1 MKRLAA
7 LVAAVAMVAGAWA
20 VRSRIDR
27 APEPPV
33 RLTCST
39 ELEDVCTDLSDEVAT
54 ITIEAPGQTAA
65 RLAAVDEGDDPGF
78 DIWLT
83 AGPWAE
89 MVRNQREF
97 DRVPGDVLGTASDV
111 LARSPVV
118 LMVPTEQRDELESD
132 CGGTIAW
139 DCVLDPNR
147 GIATG
152 VSSPDRT
159 DGLLSLANATAGT
172 LGDTRYDSSALE
184 DAAVRSW
191 LGDLRNGGRS
201 LGDTSALTRAAAQQG
216 LFRAVGALEADAR
229 TLGAT
234 RDDWSPIYPDPMSV
248 AEVRLVPRTGDAG
261 AEALDRLDRDELVR
275 SLDEQQWRTD
285 GGDGDSGEPALPEDT
300 GLPSAGVLNL
310 LWDPR

>member
-20 VRSRIDR
+20 IRSRIDR
-27 APEPPV
+27 GPEPPV

-39 ELEDVCTDLSDEVAT
+39 ELQRVCEGLSDEVAT
-54 ITIEAPGQTAA
+54 ITIEAPGRTAA
-65 RLAAVDEGDDPGF
+65 RLAAADEGDDPGF
-78 DIWLT
+78 DLWLT

-89 MVRNQREF
+89 MVRDQREF
-97 DRVPGDVLGTASDV
+97 DRVPGDVLGEPSDV

-118 LMVPTEQRDELESD
+118 LVVPTEQRDELESD

-139 DCVLDPNR
+139 TCVLDPNL
-147 GIATG
+147 GVPTG

-172 LGDTRYDSSALE
+172 IGNTRYDASAFE
-184 DAAVRSW
+184 DTAVRSW
-191 LGDLRNGGRS
+191 LVDLRDEGRS

-248 AEVRLVPRTGDAG
+248 AEVRLVPRMGAG
-261 AEALDRLDRDELVR
+261 GTEALDRLDRDGLVR
-275 SLDEQQWRTD
+275 LLGEQQWRT
-285 GGDGDSGEPALPEDT
+285 GGGAGEPALPDDA